1 MLIWITGL
9 AGAGKTAIA
18 TALYK
23 RLKGKYTNL
32 VLLDGDDFREVMGQ
46 DVGYDLDSRKIMAR
60 RMSRLCRYLTNQGI
74 HVICATISMHKE
86 IHEFNR
92 SAVKDYYEILVD
104 VSMENLVA
112 QDKKQLYS
120 RALKHEIYDVVGVD
134 LPFDKPVHS
143 DLVIDNNVH
152 DALDAKVQKILD
164 IIGEDDL

>member
-9 AGAGKTAIA
+9 AGAGKTTIA
-18 TALYK
+18 TALYE
-23 RLKGKYTNL
+23 RLKRRYNNL
-32 VLLDGDDFREVMGQ
+32 VLLDGDDFREMMGQ

-60 RMSRLCRYLTNQGI
+60 RMSRLCRYLVNQGVY
-74 HVICATISMHKE
+74 VICATISMHKE

-112 QDKKQLYS
+112 QDKKRLYS

-134 LPFDKPVHS
+134 LPFDRPVHP

-152 DALDAKVQKILD
+152 DDLNGKVQKILE
-164 IIGEDDL
+164 IIREEKL

>member
-9 AGAGKTAIA
+9 AGAGKTTIA

-32 VLLDGDDFREVMGQ
+32 VLLDGDDFRELMGQ

-92 SAVKDYYEILVD
+92 SEVKDYYEILVD

-134 LPFDKPVHS
+134 LPFDRPVHP

-152 DALDAKVQKILD
+152 NALDAKVQKILGV
-164 IIGEDDL
+164 IGEGNL

>member
-9 AGAGKTAIA
+9 AGAGKTTIA

-32 VLLDGDDFREVMGQ
+32 VLLDGDDFRELMGQ

-60 RMSRLCRYLTNQGI
+60 RMSRLCEYLTTQGI

-86 IHEFNR
+86 VHAFNR
-92 SAVKDYYEILVD
+92 SAIKDYYEILLD
-104 VSMENLVA
+104 VSMENLIKR
-112 QDKKQLYS
+112 DKNRLYS
-120 RALKHEIYDVVGVD
+120 RALKHEIYDVVGID
-134 LPFDKPVHS
+134 MPFDKPEHP

-152 DALDAKVQKILD
+152 NALNEKVQKILGV
-164 IIGEDDL
+164 IGENNL

>member
-9 AGAGKTAIA
+9 AGAGKTTIA
-18 TALYK
+18 TALYE
-23 RLKGKYTNL
+23 RLKRRYNNL
-32 VLLDGDDFREVMGQ
+32 VLLDGDDFRELMGQ

-60 RMSRLCRYLTNQGI
+60 RMSRLCKYLTTQGI

-92 SAVKDYYEILVD
+92 SVVKDYYEILVD

-112 QDKKQLYS
+112 QDKKRLYS

-134 LPFDKPVHS
+134 LPFDRPVHP

-152 DALDAKVQKILD
+152 NALDAKVQKILGV
-164 IIGEDDL
+164 IGEGNL

>member
-9 AGAGKTAIA
+9 SGAGKTTIA
-18 TALYK
+18 TALYE
-23 RLKGKYTNL
+23 RLKRRHSNL
-32 VLLDGDDFREVMGQ
+32 VLLDGDDFREIMGQ
-46 DVGYDLDSRKIMAR
+46 DVGYDLNSRKIMAR
-60 RMSRLCRYLTNQGI
+60 RMSRLCKYLTGEGI
-74 HVICATISMHKE
+74 HVICATISMYKE

-92 SAVKDYYEILVD
+92 SAIQDYYEVLVD

-134 LPFDKPVHS
+134 LPFDRPEHP

-152 DALDAKVQKILD
+152 DDLNGKVQKILE
-164 IIGEDDL
+164 IIGEEKL